1 VSAEEGSAFPVG
13 ATGDGERLDAF
24 VGASLVVSH
33 AAARRLIADGRVRVD
48 GRQRAKGELVHT
60 GEIVTVLRPP
70 EEPAVMPAPADQAAR
85 LAVLYV
91 DAALVA
97 VDKPGGIPS
106 HPLRAGEQGTAANL
120 LCARYPECAAASLDP
135 REGGLVHRL
144 DTATSGVLVA
154 ARTRDAWQALR
165 KSFTADQSV
174 KRYLAEVWGQPEDG
188 SLTGA
193 IGRRGRRGTTVRVD
207 GGRNPQAAET
217 SWKVVARAADTT
229 LIVATLHAGRA
240 HQVRAHLS
248 AAGFPIVGDDRYGPA
263 PDGRVK
269 EFPGLRLHAAAIAFP
284 HPISGARMSIEAPP
298 PVWAKG
304 PNFKWI
310 AP

>member
-1 VSAEEGSAFPVG
+1 VG
-13 ATGDGERLDAF
+13 ARLA
-24 VGASLVVSH
+24 VSH

-70 EEPAVMPAPADQAAR
+70 EGPAVMPAPAEQAAR
-85 LAVLYV
+85 LVVLYV
-91 DAALVA
+91 DEALVA
-97 VDKPGGIPS
+97 IDKPGGIPS

-165 KSFTADQSV
+165 KSFAADQSV
-174 KRYLAEVWGQPEDG
+174 KRYLAEVWGLPEDG
-188 SLTGA
+188 TLTAA

-217 SWKVVARAADTT
+217 SWSVVARAADTT

-248 AAGFPIVGDDRYGPA
+248 AAGFPIVGDDRYGRS
-263 PDGRVK
+263 PDGTVK
-269 EFPGLRLHAAAIAFP
+269 ESPGLRLHAAAIAFP
-284 HPISGARMSIEAPP
+284 HPISGDRMLIEAPP
-298 PVWAKG
+298 PAWAKRAK
-304 PNFKWI
+304 FKWI